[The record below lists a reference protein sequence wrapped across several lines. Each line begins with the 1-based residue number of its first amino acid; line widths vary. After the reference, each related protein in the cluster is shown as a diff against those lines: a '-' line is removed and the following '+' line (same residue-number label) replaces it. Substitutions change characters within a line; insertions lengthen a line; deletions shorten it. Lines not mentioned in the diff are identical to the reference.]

1 MGRNRQHIQRAP
13 PSSQGRRRRM
23 TIRRNAQ
30 DNVRVA
36 AAWVVERTLDSL
48 APVDSFLETVLERY
62 DDRDQG
68 LLREIVFG
76 TLRWLR
82 RIDYVVEAAANRK
95 YSAIEPALHGVL
107 RIAAYQLLFLDRI
120 PSHAAVNE
128 AVEQAHCL
136 SHRGA
141 ASFVNAVLRRIAR
154 EPDLERWEVR
164 ESDPARRLAIE
175 MSHPDDLVRRW
186 LERFGEIKTRAMLEA
201 NNRPKPLQVLAFRHR
216 GGREL
221 LAESLIDEGLDVEP
235 TEFSPLGL
243 TVRRGN
249 VFVTEAFRRG
259 EVYIQDEI
267 SQIAALLPLPRAGE
281 TILDVAAA
289 PGGKSF
295 ALWGWEPQVQLLL
308 SDISPGRLSVLRANL
323 RRLGLEAP
331 LLVADAGAPPWVP
344 RGSFDRVVLDLPC
357 SGTGTLR
364 KNPEIK
370 WRLSER
376 ELGRL
381 SGLGR
386 RILDG
391 SAEAV
396 APGGRLIAI
405 TCSVE
410 WEENEAVVGAF
421 LEGRRDFALVALE
434 EAIPAHL
441 KSFIE
446 GPGLWRALPGG
457 DHDGFTV
464 HVLERRSE
472 KD

>member
-1 MGRNRQHIQRAP
+1 MGRNRQHVQRLGAP
-13 PSSQGRRRRM
+13 HGGRRRRM

-48 APVDSFLETVLERY
+48 APVDSFLDTVLERY

-76 TLRWLR
+76 TLRWLK
-82 RIDYVVEAAANRK
+82 RIDHVIETAANREF
-95 YSAIEPALHGVL
+95 SAIEAGLHGVL
-107 RIAAYQLLFLDRI
+107 RVAAYQLLFLDRV
-120 PSHAAVNE
+120 PGHAAVNE

-154 EPDLERWEVR
+154 QPNLEQWPVR
-164 ESDPARRLAIE
+164 EADAARRLAIE
-175 MSHPDDLVRRW
+175 MSHPEILVSRW
-186 LERFGEIKTRAMLEA
+186 LDRFGEARTLAMLEA
-201 NNRPKPLQVLAFRHR
+201 NNQPKPLQLLAFRHR

-221 LAESLIDEGLDVEP
+221 LAEGLIDEGLDVEP
-235 TEFSPLGL
+235 SSLSPLGL

-249 VFVTEAFRRG
+249 PLTTRAFERG
-259 EVYIQDEI
+259 DFYIQDEV
-267 SQIAALLPLPRAGE
+267 SQMAALLRLPEAGE
-281 TILDVAAA
+281 RVLDAAAA

-295 ALWGWEPQVQLLL
+295 ALWSWEPDIRLLL
-308 SDISPGRLSVLRANL
+308 GDVSPQRLATLRSNL
-323 RRLGLEAP
+323 QRLRLEAP
-331 LLVADAGAPPWVP
+331 VVLADAGAPPW
-344 RGSFDRVVLDLPC
+344 GGAGGFDRVVLDLPC

-381 SGLGR
+381 CDLGLR
-386 RILDG
+386 LLLG

-396 APGGRLIAI
+396 VPGGLLMAI

-410 WEENEAVVGAF
+410 REENEAVVERFLDRRADFGPLP
-421 LEGRRDFALVALE
+421 LEGEVPGSLREFV
-434 EAIPAHL
+434 EA
-441 KSFIE
+441 
-446 GPGLWRALPGG
+446 PGRWRVLPGA

-464 HVLERRSE
+464 HVLRRSP
-472 KD
+472 